1 MKKNSNLLTRG
12 KKVALVVLLATCLAG
27 CVQEN
32 YDNASE
38 KKIPWGLFAGLA
50 LLGTGMYGMGF
61 AAGRKGRDK
70 EYE

>member
-12 KKVALVVLLATCLAG
+12 KKVALVVLLATMMASCG
-27 CVQEN
+27 QTD
-32 YDNASE
+32 DNVKDAWKYFLE
-38 KKIPWGLFAGLA
+38 LG